1 MVPSGASISY
11 SLATT
16 FTIHEW
22 TEGFSASGPAGSM
35 AETGSL
41 IMSIYGTG
49 SLTYILRF
57 WLGSAAFT
65 EFGLFLLAVFLSFF
79 ISPG

>member
-1 MVPSGASISY
+1 
-11 SLATT
+11 
-16 FTIHEW
+16 
-22 TEGFSASGPAGSM
+22 M